1 MRMTRN
7 RPMWDKFILVSVLFT
22 FLFSIGMV
30 YAEPVHEPHVTVITR
45 PEWVSGELAVYIH
58 AFPQDGAELKQDTI
72 TVMASIWNADEKHPV
87 YIYLD
92 GEEAIRIETEGYFR
106 YEWELIGSHQITIRD
121 EFRLFRTSVFN
132 IKAPPPPPLTI
143 SLTEFNQKL
152 EKQFMQV
159 FTLACTAAILGVPT
173 GVWVKKKTKIMSE
186 WGLIPCAVLAGFG
199 FRYLPELYML
209 VPFAAVTAITYIFTR
224 GYASRQVVLIAS
236 EGMID
241 FRDYTLDDEGYIVQ
255 DIGPQYWREGF
266 IKRKRMTLVD
276 NKYPIDFR
284 YMGATVRCVT
294 VAGPEHIKE
303 TIDEVNVTCSPELA
317 HALSKKDVIER
328 LESQVAKTNFK
339 LIFMERALSS
349 IISEA
354 VLEMER
360 IVEDLKLDS
369 LTSVSEAQL
378 RVEEAAEKMGS
389 ALRDQLSNVEG
400 GHEGA

>member
-1 MRMTRN
+1 MRTRN
-7 RPMWDKFILVSVLFT
+7 RPMWDNFILVSLLFT
-22 FLFSIGMV
+22 FSFSTGTV
-30 YAEPVHEPHVTVITR
+30 YAELVHEPQVTVITR

-58 AFPQDGAELKQDTI
+58 AFPQDGAELKQDTV
-72 TVMASIWNADEKHPV
+72 TVMVSVWNADEKHPV

-92 GEEAIRIETEGYFR
+92 GEEAVRIEEEGYFR
-106 YEWELIGSHQITIRD
+106 YEWELTGSHQITIRD
-121 EFRLFRTSVFN
+121 EYRLFRTAGFN
-132 IKAPPPPPLTI
+132 IKAPPPSPITITLTD
-143 SLTEFNQKL
+143 FNQKL
-152 EKQFMQV
+152 EKQFSQV
-159 FTLACTAAILGVPT
+159 FSLACTAAILGVPT
-173 GVWVKKKTKIMSE
+173 GVWLKKKTKIMSE
-186 WGLIPCAVLAGFG
+186 WALVPCATLAGVG
-199 FRYLPELYML
+199 FRYLPDFYMF
-209 VPFAAVTAITYIFTR
+209 VPLAAVTAATYIFTR

-241 FRDYTLDDEGYIVQ
+241 FRDYTLDDDGYIVQ
-255 DIGPQYWREGF
+255 DIGPRYWREGF
-266 IKRKRMTLVD
+266 IKRKKMTLVE

-294 VAGPEHIKE
+294 VAGSEHIRE
-303 TIDEVNVTCSPELA
+303 TMDEVTVTCSPELA

-360 IVEDLKLDS
+360 IVEDLKLDR

-378 RVEEAAEKMGS
+378 RVEEASEKMS
-389 ALRDQLSNVEG
+389 SSLRDQLSNVEAPVHG
-400 GHEGA
+400 